1 MKNIPKIHKA
11 KSRLLRAEG
20 IFCPAETAKSFI
32 QPAVEE
38 PKGTEVAEKVDRD
51 VSAALF
57 CKDWNKCKIC
67 AGLHGRKERNG
78 ADSSRHSKIQKS
90 YCSLPGRYFRKIY
103 FEARSITVMTETD
116 KLHNKKWTAKEDKL
130 NTPFA
135 GTIGQKAA

>member
-1 MKNIPKIHKA
+1 MVNIPKIHKA

-67 AGLHGRKERNG
+67 AGWNGRKERNG
-78 ADSSRHSKIQKS
+78 ADSSRHSKS
-90 YCSLPGRYFRKIY
+90 KI
-103 FEARSITVMTETD
+103 V
-116 KLHNKKWTAKEDKL
+116 LQ
-130 NTPFA
+130 FA
-135 GTIGQKAA
+135 GQIFPQNIFCGKKHRGYDRDGQVA